1 MATESPATRRVQV
14 AEHPR
19 LLKLKEM
26 FNSKFGSIPKFYVRA
41 PGRVNIIG
49 EHIDYCGYSV
59 LPMAVEQDVLIA
71 VEPVKTYTLQLANT
85 NPLYP
90 DLSTSANN
98 IQIDKT
104 KPLWHNYFLCGL
116 KGIQEHFGVSNLT
129 GMNCLVDGNIPPSS
143 GLSSSSA
150 LVCCAGLV
158 TLTVLGRNLSKV
170 ELAEICAKSERYIGT
185 EGGGMDQS
193 ISFLA
198 EEGTAK
204 LIEFSPLRHRCKLP
218 VEQCCD
224 CHSCVE
230 MTSST
235 PFQYLVME
243 CRWLHLLAKYKSL
256 QWDKVLRLEEVQA
269 KLGISLEEMLL
280 VTEDALHPEPYNP
293 EEICRCLGISLEELR
308 TQILS
313 PNTQDVLIF
322 KLYQR
327 AKHVYS
333 EAARVLQFKKI
344 CEEAP
349 ENMVQLLGELMNQSH
364 MSCRDM
370 YECSCPELDQLV
382 DICRKFGAQGS
393 RLTGA
398 GWGGCTVSIV
408 PADKLPSFLANV
420 HKAYYHRSD
429 GSLAPEKQSL
439 FATKPGDIMEI
450 RTVAVGIVAI
460 KGVESEFYLAM
471 NKEGKLYAKK
481 ECNEDCNFK
490 ELILENHYNTYASAK
505 WTHNGGEMFV
515 ALNQKG
521 IPVRG
526 KKTKKEQKTAHF
538 LPMAIT

>member
-1 MATESPATRRVQV
+1 MRSAWRGVTTTPKRSAPSHLPAK
-14 AEHPR
+14 R

-26 FNSKFGSIPKFYVRA
+26 FYSKFGSIPKFYVRA
-41 PGRVNIIG
+41 PGRVNLIG

-59 LPMAVEQDVLIA
+59 LPMAVEQDMLIA
-71 VEPVKTYTLQLANT
+71 AEPVKTHTIQLANT

-90 DLSTSANN
+90 DFSTSVNN

-104 KPLWHNYFLCGL
+104 KPLWHNYFLCGF
-116 KGIQEHFGVSNLT
+116 KGIQEHFGLSNLT

-158 TLTVLGRNLSKV
+158 TLTALGMNLSK
-170 ELAEICAKSERYIGT
+170 
-185 EGGGMDQS
+185 
-193 ISFLA
+193 
-198 EEGTAK
+198 AK
-204 LIEFSPLRHRCKLP
+204 LIEFSPLRATNVKLP
-218 VEQCCD
+218 SGAVFVIAN
-224 CHSCVE
+224 SCVE
-230 MTSST
+230 MNKAATSH
-235 PFQYLVME
+235 FNIRVME
-243 CRWLHLLAKYKSL
+243 CRLAAKLLAKNKGL
-256 QWDKVLRLEEVQA
+256 LWGEVLRLEEVQA
-269 KLGISLEEMLL
+269 KLGVSLEEMLL
-280 VTEDALHPEPYNP
+280 VIEDALHPEPYNP
-293 EEICRCLGISLEELR
+293 EEICSCLGISLEKLR

-349 ENMVQLLGELMNQSH
+349 DNMVQLLGELMNQSH
-364 MSCRDM
+364 VSCRDM

-420 HKAYYHRSD
+420 HEAYYQRNARS
-429 GSLAPEKQSL
+429 LPPEKQSL
-439 FATKPGDIMEI
+439 FATKPGGGAL
-450 RTVAVGIVAI
+450 V
-460 KGVESEFYLAM
+460 F
-471 NKEGKLYAKK
+471 
-481 ECNEDCNFK
+481 
-490 ELILENHYNTYASAK
+490 LEA
-505 WTHNGGEMFV
+505 
-515 ALNQKG
+515 
-521 IPVRG
+521 
-526 KKTKKEQKTAHF
+526 
-538 LPMAIT
+538 

>member
-1 MATESPATRRVQV
+1 MAAESPAMRRVQV

-59 LPMAVEQDVLIA
+59 LPMAIEQDVLIA

-90 DLSTSANN
+90 DFSTSANN

-116 KGIQEHFGVSNLT
+116 KGIQEHFGLTNLT

-158 TLTVLGRNLSKV
+158 TLTVLGRNLSK
-170 ELAEICAKSERYIGT
+170 
-185 EGGGMDQS
+185 
-193 ISFLA
+193 
-198 EEGTAK
+198 AK
-204 LIEFSPLRHRCKLP
+204 LIEFSPLRATDVKLP
-218 VEQCCD
+218 SGAVFVIAN
-224 CHSCVE
+224 SCVE
-230 MTSST
+230 MNKAATSQ
-235 PFQYLVME
+235 FNIRVME
-243 CRWLHLLAKYKSL
+243 CRLAAKLLAKYKNL
-256 QWDKVLRLEEVQA
+256 QWDNVLRLDEVQA

-382 DICRKFGAQGS
+382 DICRKLGAQGS

-398 GWGGCTVSIV
+398 GWGGCAVSIV
-408 PADKLPSFLANV
+408 PADKLPGFLANV
-420 HKAYYHRSD
+420 HKAYYQRSD

-439 FATKPGDIMEI
+439 FATKPGGGAL
-450 RTVAVGIVAI
+450 V
-460 KGVESEFYLAM
+460 F
-471 NKEGKLYAKK
+471 
-481 ECNEDCNFK
+481 
-490 ELILENHYNTYASAK
+490 LEA
-505 WTHNGGEMFV
+505 
-515 ALNQKG
+515 
-521 IPVRG
+521 
-526 KKTKKEQKTAHF
+526 
-538 LPMAIT
+538 

>member
-1 MATESPATRRVQV
+1 MNKKMQKTYKYVKVFKNQQTLITSILILAKVPGSHVRER
-14 AEHPR
+14 
-19 LLKLKEM
+19 KLKH
-26 FNSKFGSIPKFYVRA
+26 FLPLVFLFHVKPDCGQVFPVCQLTLVSLVSYASNNKKYFLFIL
-41 PGRVNIIG
+41 G

-59 LPMAVEQDVLIA
+59 LPMAVEQDMLIA
-71 VEPVKTYTLQLANT
+71 VEPVKTHTLQLANT

-90 DLSTSANN
+90 DFNTSADN

-104 KPLWHNYFLCGL
+104 KPLWHNYFLCGF
-116 KGIQEHFGVSNLT
+116 KGIQEHFGLSNLI

-158 TLTVLGRNLSKV
+158 TLTVLGMNLSKV

-204 LIEFSPLRHRCKLP
+204 LIEFSPLRATDVKLP
-218 VEQCCD
+218 SGAVFVIAN
-224 CHSCVE
+224 SCVE
-230 MTSST
+230 MNKAATSH
-235 PFQYLVME
+235 FNIRVME
-243 CRWLHLLAKYKSL
+243 CRLAAKLLAKHRSL
-256 QWDKVLRLEEVQA
+256 QWDKVLRLEEVCQ
-269 KLGISLEEMLL
+269 
-280 VTEDALHPEPYNP
+280 
-293 EEICRCLGISLEELR
+293 CLGISLQELK

-313 PNTQDVLIF
+313 PNTQDVLTF

-349 ENMVQLLGELMNQSH
+349 DDMVQLLGELMNQSH
-364 MSCRDM
+364 VSCRDM

-408 PADKLPSFLANV
+408 LADKLPSFLANV
-420 HKAYYHRSD
+420 HEAYYQKSGR
-429 GSLAPEKQSL
+429 SLAPEKQSL
-439 FATKPGDIMEI
+439 FATKPGGGAL
-450 RTVAVGIVAI
+450 V
-460 KGVESEFYLAM
+460 F
-471 NKEGKLYAKK
+471 
-481 ECNEDCNFK
+481 
-490 ELILENHYNTYASAK
+490 LEA
-505 WTHNGGEMFV
+505 
-515 ALNQKG
+515 
-521 IPVRG
+521 
-526 KKTKKEQKTAHF
+526 
-538 LPMAIT
+538 

>member
-1 MATESPATRRVQV
+1 MEQFLASWVGEQSPPLLGTLEPSHSGESKVSLGPEAFRGEKADMPVLCD
-14 AEHPR
+14 R

-59 LPMAVEQDVLIA
+59 LPMAVEQDMLIA
-71 VEPVKTYTLQLANT
+71 VEPVKTHILQLANT

-90 DLSTSANN
+90 DFSTSANN

-104 KPLWHNYFLCGL
+104 KPFWHNYFLCGF
-116 KGIQEHFGVSNLT
+116 KGIQ
-129 GMNCLVDGNIPPSS
+129 
-143 GLSSSSA
+143 
-150 LVCCAGLV
+150 
-158 TLTVLGRNLSKV
+158 V

-204 LIEFSPLRHRCKLP
+204 LIEFSPLRATDVKLP
-218 VEQCCD
+218 SGAVFVIAN
-224 CHSCVE
+224 SCVE
-230 MTSST
+230 MNKAATSHFNT
-235 PFQYLVME
+235 RVME
-243 CRWLHLLAKYKSL
+243 CRLAAKLLAKYKSL
-256 QWDKVLRLEEVQA
+256 QWDKVLRLEEVQTE
-269 KLGISLEEMLL
+269 LGISLEEMLL
-280 VTEDALHPEPYNP
+280 VTEDALHSEPYSP

-349 ENMVQLLGELMNQSH
+349 DNIVQLLGELMNQSH
-364 MSCRDM
+364 RSCRDM

-382 DICRKFGAQGS
+382 DICRKSGAPGS

-420 HKAYYHRSD
+420 QEAYYQRSD
-429 GSLAPEKQSL
+429 RSLAPEKQSL
-439 FATKPGDIMEI
+439 FATKPGGGAL
-450 RTVAVGIVAI
+450 V
-460 KGVESEFYLAM
+460 F
-471 NKEGKLYAKK
+471 
-481 ECNEDCNFK
+481 
-490 ELILENHYNTYASAK
+490 LEA
-505 WTHNGGEMFV
+505 
-515 ALNQKG
+515 
-521 IPVRG
+521 
-526 KKTKKEQKTAHF
+526 
-538 LPMAIT
+538 

>member
-1 MATESPATRRVQV
+1 MPVLFD
-14 AEHPR
+14 R
-19 LLKLKEM
+19 LMKLKEM

-59 LPMAVEQDVLIA
+59 LPMAVEQDMLIA
-71 VEPVKTYTLQLANT
+71 VEPVETQTLQLANT

-90 DLSTSANN
+90 DFSTNANN

-104 KPLWHNYFLCGL
+104 KPLWHNYFLCGF
-116 KGIQEHFGVSNLT
+116 KGIQEHFGLSNLT

-158 TLTVLGRNLSKV
+158 TVTVLGMNLSKV

-204 LIEFSPLRHRCKLP
+204 LIEFSPLRATDVKLP
-218 VEQCCD
+218 SGAVFVIAN
-224 CHSCVE
+224 SCVE
-230 MTSST
+230 MNKAATSH
-235 PFQYLVME
+235 FNIRVME
-243 CRWLHLLAKYKSL
+243 CRLAAKLLAKYKGL
-256 QWDKVLRLEEVQA
+256 QWDKILRLEEVQA
-269 KLGISLEEMLL
+269 KLGVSLEEMLGI
-280 VTEDALHPEPYNP
+280 VEDALHPSPYSP
-293 EEICRCLGISLEELR
+293 EEVCRCLGISLQELR
-308 TQILS
+308 TQVLS
-313 PNTQDVLIF
+313 PNTQNAFCGKTTIKQMLKCDTSFSVLIF

-349 ENMVQLLGELMNQSH
+349 DNTVQLLGDLMNQSH
-364 MSCRDM
+364 VSCRDM

-408 PADKLPSFLANV
+408 PADKLSSFLANV
-420 HKAYYHRSD
+420 HEAYYQRSD
-429 GSLAPEKQSL
+429 RNLTFEKQSL
-439 FATKPGDIMEI
+439 FATKPGGGAL
-450 RTVAVGIVAI
+450 V
-460 KGVESEFYLAM
+460 F
-471 NKEGKLYAKK
+471 
-481 ECNEDCNFK
+481 
-490 ELILENHYNTYASAK
+490 LEA
-505 WTHNGGEMFV
+505 
-515 ALNQKG
+515 
-521 IPVRG
+521 
-526 KKTKKEQKTAHF
+526 
-538 LPMAIT
+538 

>member
-1 MATESPATRRVQV
+1 
-14 AEHPR
+14 
-19 LLKLKEM
+19 
-26 FNSKFGSIPKFYVRA
+26 
-41 PGRVNIIG
+41 
-49 EHIDYCGYSV
+49 
-59 LPMAVEQDVLIA
+59 
-71 VEPVKTYTLQLANT
+71 
-85 NPLYP
+85 
-90 DLSTSANN
+90 
-98 IQIDKT
+98 
-104 KPLWHNYFLCGL
+104 
-116 KGIQEHFGVSNLT
+116 
-129 GMNCLVDGNIPPSS
+129 MNCLVDGNIPPSS

-204 LIEFSPLRHRCKLP
+204 LIEFSPLRATDVKLP
-218 VEQCCD
+218 SGAVFVIAN
-224 CHSCVE
+224 SCVE
-230 MTSST
+230 MNKAATSH
-235 PFQYLVME
+235 FNIRVME
-243 CRWLHLLAKYKSL
+243 CRLAAKLLAKYKSL

-408 PADKLPSFLANV
+408 PADKLPSFLENV

-439 FATKPGDIMEI
+439 FATKPGGGAL
-450 RTVAVGIVAI
+450 V
-460 KGVESEFYLAM
+460 L
-471 NKEGKLYAKK
+471 
-481 ECNEDCNFK
+481 
-490 ELILENHYNTYASAK
+490 LEA
-505 WTHNGGEMFV
+505 
-515 ALNQKG
+515 
-521 IPVRG
+521 
-526 KKTKKEQKTAHF
+526 
-538 LPMAIT
+538 